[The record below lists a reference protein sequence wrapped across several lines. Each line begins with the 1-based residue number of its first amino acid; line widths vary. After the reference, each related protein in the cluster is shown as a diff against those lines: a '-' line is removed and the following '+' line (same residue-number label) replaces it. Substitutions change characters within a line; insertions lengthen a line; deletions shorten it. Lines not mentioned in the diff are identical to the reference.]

1 MKHLGCLFLLFIIC
15 GCSNKLDIRYANS
28 GDGCTY
34 SELFEPRQ
42 RLLDYFG
49 RRDSELYVNY
59 AGVKCETIIAEE
71 LKEKVHKTPYNNI
84 NVVNEMPN
92 LNIDIETEK

>member
-34 SELFEPRQ
+34 
-42 RLLDYFG
+42 
-49 RRDSELYVNY
+49 SELYVNY